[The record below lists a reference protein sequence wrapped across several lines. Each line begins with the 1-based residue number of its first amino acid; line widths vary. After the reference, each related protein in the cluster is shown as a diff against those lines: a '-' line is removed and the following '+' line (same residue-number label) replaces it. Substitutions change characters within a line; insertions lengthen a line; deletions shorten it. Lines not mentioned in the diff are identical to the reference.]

1 MKIPGAA
8 DRAARRMRE
17 TATPLYKYITDKLG
31 GETRTWL
38 GAGAGALTKEKAKAI
53 QRSGFRGFLDLFI
66 FEKPKAEGRKNKF
79 TKLGAMNFTGLYPKH
94 LLNAKGLEFFYD
106 EKPGQ
111 K

>member
-8 DRAARRMRE
+8 DRAAQRMRQ
-17 TATPLYKYITDKLG
+17 TATPLYNYITQKLG
-31 GETRTWL
+31 GETKAWL
-38 GAGAGALTKEKAKAI
+38 EAGPGALTFDKAKSI

-66 FEKPKAEGRKNKF
+66 FEKPRGQRRKNKF
-79 TKLGAMNFTGLYPKH
+79 TKLGALNFSGLYPKH
-94 LLNAKGLEFFYD
+94 LLNARGRELLYD